1 MKHTV
6 RKLTVVILASVLMMA
21 ILPAAASAV
30 NAGPSAPSFT
40 AVMRHTPHTLFPV
53 PGTAVLEVTDAET
66 GLPVAGAKYDLY
78 RIAPYGGKDTKVA
91 SSATNQNGMITVS
104 HAMTGAFYWIA
115 AGETEGYAA
124 DETKHEFSVI
134 GAHRTVTEIAL
145 AKPAAEEESDALS
158 GLLLG
163 GWNTDVDPE
172 ITDELKAVF
181 EKGIEGLLGVTYE
194 PYSYYAT
201 QIVAGRNHCFLC
213 TATPVVPDAES
224 YFAFV
229 FLYEDLQGNVEL
241 TQIVTMEEFLEGAF
255 DTIDSLL
262 GETAAILGEE

>member
-1 MKHTV
+1 VKHTV
-6 RKLTVVILASVLMMA
+6 RKLTAVILASVLLMA

-78 RIAPYGGKDTKVA
+78 RISAYGGKDTKVA

-115 AGETEGYAA
+115 AGETEGYTA

-213 TATPVVPDAES
+213 TATPVVPDAEP

-241 TQIVTMEEFLEGAF
+241 TQIVTMEEFLRSAF
-255 DTIDSLL
+255 SAVDSLL